1 MLVVAAAVLGACS
14 PGGGPD
20 AGPGRSSEPGAPS
33 TSLPR
38 PTTRP
43 PTTLPASTT
52 TTIAPT
58 TTPQPTAAPTTAAPT
73 TTAPQ
78 PTTTSVPREPGTAT
92 LAFVGDVIGLIPNIE
107 RARRNAGGKGYDFR
121 PMFDRVRPLIS
132 AADYAI
138 CHFEVPVRP
147 EGQGWTPRYVTPSEL
162 VDAVADAGF
171 DRCSLASNHALD
183 RGVAGIDATAAAF
196 DAIGL
201 GRTGTAVSEADAVP
215 DIVEVN
221 DIRIAHLSY
230 TYATP
235 GHPRP
240 KDEPW
245 RVNLI
250 SRKQIRADA
259 QAARAAGA
267 EYIIVSL
274 HFGKTMI
281 TPPDDLQ
288 RKTTRW
294 LWDNTEVD
302 LIVGS
307 HSHVV
312 QPIDHRGDRYVLYG
326 MGNHLA
332 TFPGGPITSLKAQD
346 GLLAFITIRRAADG
360 RIVTDRPSV
369 VPTWV
374 GKGDETYTVHDARDF
389 DDPSLSPAIR
399 KRLRD
404 SLRRTRA
411 VVGDYLAPTAS

>member
-1 MLVVAAAVLGACS
+1 VVLGACS
-14 PGGGPD
+14 PGGAPD
-20 AGPGRSSEPGAPS
+20 AAPGRSSGLGATN
-33 TSLPR
+33 TSLVR

-43 PTTLPASTT
+43 PTTLLASTT
-52 TTIAPT
+52 
-58 TTPQPTAAPTTAAPT
+58 TTAAPT
-73 TTAPQ
+73 TLLASTTTTTIAPQ
-78 PTTTSVPREPGTAT
+78 PTTTSAPREPGTAT

-107 RARRNAGGKGYDFR
+107 RARRNAGGNGYDFR

-147 EGQGWTPRYVTPSEL
+147 QGQGWTPRYVTPSEL

-183 RGVAGIDATAAAF
+183 RGVAGVNATAAAF

-201 GRTGTAVSEADAVP
+201 GRTGTAVSAQDAVP

-221 DIRIAHLSY
+221 GIRIAHLSY

-250 SRKQIRADA
+250 NRRQIRADA
-259 QAARAAGA
+259 QTARAAGA

-294 LWDNTEVD
+294 LWDNTDID

-346 GLLAFITIRRAADG
+346 GLLAFITIHRAANG
-360 RIVTDRPSV
+360 RIVTDRPSI

-374 GKGDETYTVHDARDF
+374 GKGDETYAVHDARNF

-411 VVGDYLAPTAS
+411 VVGDYLAPRQPPSP